1 MSLRALR
8 AYQGIISG
16 YAAPESFVLIP
27 APILGRQR
35 LVITLILYTPGNMES
50 VLVEKVKGSER
61 IVVHTFSTKPMGPAV
76 IEQFEVVSA
85 GDSVYVLLENVDESL
100 EITITEGSADVH
112 FAGTFLAHHGA
123 D

>member
-50 VLVEKVKGSER
+50 VLVEKVKGSSQECVQKHQ
-61 IVVHTFSTKPMGPAV
+61 ILP
-76 IEQFEVVSA
+76 
-85 GDSVYVLLENVDESL
+85 
-100 EITITEGSADVH
+100 EINAYYYRS
-112 FAGTFLAHHGA
+112 
-123 D
+123 